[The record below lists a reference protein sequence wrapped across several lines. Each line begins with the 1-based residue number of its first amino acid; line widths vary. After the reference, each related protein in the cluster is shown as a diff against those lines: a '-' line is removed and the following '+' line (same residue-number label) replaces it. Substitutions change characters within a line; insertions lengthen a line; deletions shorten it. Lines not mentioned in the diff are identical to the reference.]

1 MPSER
6 FCRAAWWLCW
16 RSSCVSRLG
25 LGGLLCV
32 LTSWAVAQD
41 EGFAWIADGRPNQ
54 EAHQAVSIL
63 LGAAADGLEPD
74 DYGAGGLEQA
84 LAEAEALDAA
94 GQRAL
99 EAALTRA
106 MTRYLAD
113 LHGGRVDLRVIQ
125 PGQRFERDNGFAPA
139 EVLQA
144 ALAAGR
150 LPEAVREAAPAQP
163 DYPGL
168 RRALGWYRELA
179 EDPLRGGLW
188 QTPLPPL
195 LTPPT

>member
-84 LAEAEALDAA
+84 LAEA
-94 GQRAL
+94 RP
-99 EAALTRA
+99 R
-106 MTRYLAD
+106 
-113 LHGGRVDLRVIQ
+113 
-125 PGQRFERDNGFAPA
+125 P
-139 EVLQA
+139 
-144 ALAAGR
+144 
-150 LPEAVREAAPAQP
+150 
-163 DYPGL
+163 
-168 RRALGWYRELA
+168 W
-179 EDPLRGGLW
+179 
-188 QTPLPPL
+188 
-195 LTPPT
+195 TPPGSVPSRRRSPGP